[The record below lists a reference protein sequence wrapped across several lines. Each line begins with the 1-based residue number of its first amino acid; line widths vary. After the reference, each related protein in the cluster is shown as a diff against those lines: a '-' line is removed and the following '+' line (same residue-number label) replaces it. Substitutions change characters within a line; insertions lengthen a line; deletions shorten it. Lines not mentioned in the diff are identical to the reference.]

1 MSKNATS
8 ARVGDRKMAKGK
20 YLDWVTEEG
29 LALLSGWARAG
40 LTDEQIA
47 HNIGISRS
55 TLNEWKKRYPD
66 ISDTLKRGKEVV
78 DRIIENA
85 MIKNATGYDYEE
97 VTYVTVEMGR
107 EEHDELV
114 DAKLDEFDEQYPD
127 ASREE
132 RLSFIA
138 SIPKTKEVVSKRV
151 TKHKSPETLAQIF
164 WLKNRMPDQWRDK
177 QEINHSGGLESK
189 LDLTGLS
196 VEELRKL
203 AQTDG

>member
-1 MSKNATS
+1 MSKKANS

-20 YLDWVTEEG
+20 YLEWITEEG
-29 LALLSGWARAG
+29 LALLSGWARDG

-177 QEINHSGGLESK
+177 QEINHSGGLDNK

>member
-1 MSKNATS
+1 
-8 ARVGDRKMAKGK
+8 MAKGK
-20 YLDWVTEEG
+20 YLEWITEEG
-29 LALLSGWARAG
+29 LALLSGWARDG

-177 QEINHSGGLESK
+177 QEINHSGGLDNK

>member
-1 MSKNATS
+1 M
-8 ARVGDRKMAKGK
+8 
-20 YLDWVTEEG
+20 
-29 LALLSGWARAG
+29 
-40 LTDEQIA
+40 
-47 HNIGISRS
+47 
-55 TLNEWKKRYPD
+55 
-66 ISDTLKRGKEVV
+66 
-78 DRIIENA
+78 
-85 MIKNATGYDYEE
+85 
-97 VTYVTVEMGR
+97 EMGR